1 MKRMFVKILPVFILL
16 CGVAAF
22 AVMVATRDAPERR
35 HIVDAGPLVEAITA
49 PAQQLQ
55 VIVSGQGTV
64 RPSAQIELV
73 PQVPGVAVWKAPQ
86 LEAGGFFARGDLL
99 LRIDPRDYE
108 LAVTRAKAAVARS
121 RYALELVSEEA
132 AVARQ
137 EWEMMQEPDDGADA
151 PGDLVLRLPQVR
163 AAKADLEA
171 TTASLEEAR
180 LRLSRT
186 EIHAPFTGRALTV
199 ALDAGQYV
207 KANQP
212 VASIYS
218 IEKAEII
225 VPVLD
230 EDMAWFDV
238 PMPLPPELIASG
250 ISTADEHSPA
260 APIAAPTT
268 SADVRSP
275 AEQPPGIVAP
285 RAMPEAL
292 ISTEFAGRRQQWKGR
307 VVRAKAEL
315 DPRSRMVH
323 LVIEVDGPY
332 AGRGGDRA
340 PLLVGMF
347 VDVDILGNEVDGVRA
362 IPRMALRDGDLVW
375 VADDAGRLHMRPAQV
390 VRVRGEEALVRL
402 QLAEAELVVVSQLS
416 GATDGMK
423 VRVSRRE
430 TSQ

>member
-1 MKRMFVKILPVFILL
+1 MKRMLLKILPALILL
-16 CGVAAF
+16 CGVAVF

-49 PAQQLQ
+49 PAEQLQ

-73 PQVPGVAVWKAPQ
+73 PQVSGVVVWKDPE

-108 LAVTRAKAAVARS
+108 LAVTRTKAAVARS
-121 RYALELVSEEA
+121 RYALELAREEA

-137 EWEMMQEPDDGADA
+137 EWEMMQGPEDGADA
-151 PGDLVLRLPQVR
+151 PGDLVLGLPQVR
-163 AAKADLEA
+163 AAEADLEA
-171 TTASLEEAR
+171 TVASLEEAR

-207 KANQP
+207 NANQP

-225 VPVLD
+225 VPVPD

-238 PMPLPPELIASG
+238 PMPLPPEM
-250 ISTADEHSPA
+250 ISSR
-260 APIAAPTT
+260 I
-268 SADVRSP
+268 SAGGVRSP
-275 AEQPPGIVAP
+275 SEQPDGVVTPA
-285 RAMPEAL
+285 AMPEARV
-292 ISTEFAGRRQQWKGR
+292 STEFAGRHQQWNGR
-307 VVRAKAEL
+307 VVRAEAEL

-323 LVIEVDGPY
+323 LVIEVDAPY
-332 AGRGGDRA
+332 SGRSSDRA

-362 IPRMALRDGDLVW
+362 IPRMALRDGDQVW
-375 VADDAGRLHMRPAQV
+375 VADDAGRLQMRPAQV
-390 VRVRGEEALVRL
+390 VRIRGEEALVRL
-402 QLAEAELVVVSQLS
+402 PLAAAELVVVSQLS

-423 VRVSRRE
+423 VRVSHRE
-430 TSQ
+430 ATQ